1 MLPAALSIAGLL
13 TAIAVGYFRK
23 INIGMLCISFAFLI
37 GHFLVGM
44 PYREIVTG
52 WPLNLF
58 FMLLAMTLLFGIA
71 GVNGTL
77 ELIAKKVVEATGG
90 RTRLIP
96 PAFFLMSAVLAGLGA
111 GNIAIAALVIPIA
124 MTVSFEHKIP
134 PLFMAAMVI
143 AGCNAGGLSPIAP
156 AGIIA
161 GTLSK
166 EIGLDISLHIFRTQ
180 VTAQAV
186 LAAVMYFYFKGY
198 RLENSSGE
206 TAVRSGRFNK
216 AQKTTLAVFLLVV
229 FSILFAKTDIGL
241 TAMTGAVI
249 LLLLKASDEKTAM
262 ESVPWSTIILIS
274 GVGMLVRVAERAG
287 GIEIMSNMLTSF
299 MTEST
304 SAPIMA
310 VVGGMLSTV
319 SSAQGVAM
327 PTLIPAVPGIV
338 SEIGGDAAGI
348 VSAIII
354 GAHMV
359 TVSPISTLGA
369 MAMATAGR
377 KVNKDKLFKNLFILA
392 ILGILYAAVIV
403 YLGIV

>member
-1 MLPAALSIAGLL
+1 MLPAALSVIGLIL
-13 TAIAVGYFRK
+13 AIAVGYFRK
-23 INIGMLCISFAFLI
+23 VNIGMLCISFAFLI
-37 GHFLVGM
+37 GRFMVGL

-77 ELIAKKVVEATGG
+77 ALIAGKAVEATRG

-124 MTVSFEHKIP
+124 MTVSFEHRIP
-134 PLFMAAMVI
+134 HLFMAAMVI

-161 GTLSK
+161 GTLAEETGF
-166 EIGLDISLHIFRTQ
+166 EISMHIFRTQ
-180 VTAQAV
+180 VTAQAI
-186 LAAVMYFYFKGY
+186 LAAILYFYFRGH
-198 RLENSSGE
+198 RLENKPVE
-206 TAVRSGRFNK
+206 TPLKRKSFNR

-229 FSILFAKTDIGL
+229 CSILFAETDIGL
-241 TAMTGAVI
+241 TAFTGAVI
-249 LLLLKASDEKTAM
+249 LLLFKTAD
-262 ESVPWSTIILIS
+262 EQSALDSVPWSTIILIS

-287 GIEIMSNMLTSF
+287 GIDIMTGMLTSF
-299 MTEST
+299 MTGRT
-304 SAPIMA
+304 AAPVMA
-310 VVGGMLSTV
+310 LVGGMVSTV

-327 PTLIPAVPGIV
+327 PTLIPTVPGIV
-338 SEIGGDAAGI
+338 SEIGGDAARI
-348 VSAIII
+348 ISAIVI

-369 MAMATAGR
+369 MAMATAG
-377 KVNKDKLFKNLFILA
+377 KNIDKDRLFKNLFIMAL
-392 ILGILYAAVIV
+392 LGILYAALIV
-403 YLGIV
+403 YLRIV